1 MELFQPS
8 VNGNGL
14 KNGKKTKLEI
24 KYDDEDVDE
33 RQDIFLII

>member
-8 VNGNGL
+8 VNGL